1 MASWVRAGAGFARL
15 SRASLAAWRVVLP
28 TARSP
33 PTFFFFLPDGVLLI
47 SRWGCSWRPR
57 SVGNDARSFNYRS
70 RRTSVKKADS
80 KKKKKRTG
88 SGVKREASP
97 SRPFPP
103 NLDWRC
109 KETEKGV
116 EQSRAGGRG
125 RKPTACLQSTFFFFG
140 NPLPNPFFLLLANQ
154 GERAR
159 K

>member
-1 MASWVRAGAGFARL
+1 MRGGLFY
-15 SRASLAAWRVVLP
+15 
-28 TARSP
+28 P
-33 PTFFFFLPDGVLLI
+33 PPAPPPHQPFFFFLPDGVLLI

-80 KKKKKRTG
+80 KKKKKKKRTG
-88 SGVKREASP
+88 SGVKQEASP

-109 KETEKGV
+109 KETEKRV

-125 RKPTACLQSTFFFFG
+125 RKPTACLQSTFFFG
-140 NPLPNPFFLLLANQ
+140 NPFPNPSFLLLTNQ
-154 GERAR
+154 GERTR